1 MTISNNQSSWEH
13 YRETELRKVEPVL
26 TKAGFALDKEQVHT
40 KGERFLTKTRDV
52 GGGGLKLVLL
62 GRRVLDSTRVV
73 IKASSDPQGIKEME
87 RERTAR
93 AKVNQ
98 IPFALHSFKT
108 PEELYYARHGD
119 LVISITK
126 YIEQERSFFEHSL
139 QEQFFL
145 ALRSLETQEGVHAT
159 TLAHAADIQKT
170 FGVMSVADY
179 LAKFSQFKK
188 EALAALPERT
198 TLAKLFTA
206 AERLLVSSKT
216 LLERYGGFLTHAD
229 FVPNNL
235 RVADHDIYLLDYS
248 SIHFGN
254 KYESWAR
261 FLNFMLQYNPEL
273 EHVLIDYVRTN
284 RGAEE
289 YLSLRLMRIYK
300 IGFLLAYY
308 AQALGKT
315 EGNLHTLTEW
325 RLTLWSAAMQAM
337 IDDRPIS
344 PEIVAAYMRDLDTL
358 RSADEKA
365 RQKELLGGNK
375 IGV

>member
-26 TKAGFALDKEQVHT
+26 AQAGFSLDKEQVHT

-62 GRRVLDSTRVV
+62 GRRVLDALRVV

-87 RERTAR
+87 RERRAR
-93 AKVNQ
+93 TKVNQ

-119 LVISITK
+119 LVVSITK

-139 QEQFFL
+139 EEQFFL

-170 FGVMSVADY
+170 FGMMRAADY
-179 LAKFSQFKK
+179 LAKFAQFKK
-188 EALAALPERT
+188 EALTALPERT
-198 TLAKLFTA
+198 MLANLFTV
-206 AERLLVSSKT
+206 AERLLVSSQT

-261 FLNFMLQYNPEL
+261 FLNFMVDHHPDL
-273 EHVLIDYVRTN
+273 ERLLAGYVRTN
-284 RGAEE
+284 RGEEE
-289 YLSLRLMRIYK
+289 YRSLRLMRIYK

-315 EGNLHTLTEW
+315 EGNLRILTEW
-325 RLTLWSAAMQAM
+325 RLTLWSEVMQAM

-344 PEIVAAYMRDLDTL
+344 PEIVAAYVRDQDTL

-365 RQKELLGGNK
+365 RQKELLGNK
-375 IGV
+375 KVGV